1 MKPPSMGDGRGTTA
15 AEAGLG
21 ASFERALDRAVEEL
35 AFFKRLMEAIV
46 YVHAPVSDD
55 ARTPRLVQFRHPE
68 GFDAIPFFT
77 SFGKA
82 QMASSAAVKILGV
95 SGRELLSG
103 TRGATLMLNP
113 NDGGVV
119 LYPEEIAT
127 WLDRGFLARVER
139 LAPAEFVV
147 GPAIGAPAWLAP
159 AISRSLEHANFVSS
173 AYLLETHSS
182 ADTEQ
187 PPGLLIWL
195 VVDLAF
201 AERAARLVTTAIQP
215 LCADVDVIID
225 VAVHDVSQPLPAGLD
240 DPQIMPVFTRIT
252 PT

>member
-1 MKPPSMGDGRGTTA
+1 MKRSSRPRGSGATA
-15 AEAGLG
+15 AEAALE
-21 ASFERALDRAVEEL
+21 ASFERARDSASEERA
-35 AFFKRLMEAIV
+35 FIKRLMDAIV

-55 ARTPRLVQFRHPE
+55 ARTPRLVQFRHPD

-77 SFGKA
+77 SLGKA
-82 QMASSAAVKILGV
+82 QVASSAAVKILGV

-159 AISRSLEHANFVSS
+159 AISRSLEHATFVSS
-173 AYLLETHSS
+173 AYLLETHAS
-182 ADTEQ
+182 AGTEQ

-215 LCADVDVIID
+215 LCAEVDVIID

-240 DPQIMPVFTRIT
+240 DPRILPIFTRIA

>member
-1 MKPPSMGDGRGTTA
+1 MKRPSRPRGRGPTA
-15 AEAGLG
+15 AEAALE
-21 ASFERALDRAVEEL
+21 ASFERARDSATEEL
-35 AFFKRLMEAIV
+35 AFFKQLIDAIV

-55 ARTPRLVQFRHPE
+55 ARKQRLVQFRHPD

-77 SFGKA
+77 SLGRA
-82 QMASSAAVKILGV
+82 QVASSAAVRILGV

-139 LAPAEFVV
+139 LAPVEFAVR
-147 GPAIGAPAWLAP
+147 PAQGAPAWLAP

-173 AYLLETHSS
+173 AYLLETH
-182 ADTEQ
+182 AGAEQ

-201 AERAARLVTTAIQP
+201 AERAARLVTTAVQP
-215 LCADVDVIID
+215 LCSDLDVIID

-240 DPQIMPVFTRIT
+240 DPRILPIFTRIK

>member
-1 MKPPSMGDGRGTTA
+1 MKRSTRPRGRSASA
-15 AEAGLG
+15 AEAHLE
-21 ASFERALDRAVEEL
+21 AALERARGDSAEEL
-35 AFFKRLMEAIV
+35 AFFKQLMDALV

-55 ARTPRLVQFRHPE
+55 ARTPRLVQFRHPD

-77 SFGKA
+77 SLGKA
-82 QMASSAAVKILGV
+82 EVASSAAVKILGV
-95 SGRELLSG
+95 SGRDLLEGS
-103 TRGATLMLNP
+103 RGATLMLNP
-113 NDGGVV
+113 NDGGIV

-127 WLDRGFLARVER
+127 WLDKGFLARVER
-139 LAPAEFVV
+139 LAPAELVV
-147 GPAIGAPAWLAP
+147 GPAVSTPAWLAP

-182 ADTEQ
+182 AGTEQ

-225 VAVHDVSQPLPAGLD
+225 VAVHDVSQPLPAGLE
-240 DPQIMPVFTRIT
+240 DPQILPVFTRIT
-252 PT
+252 PA

>member
-1 MKPPSMGDGRGTTA
+1 MKQPSRPRGRGTTS
-15 AEAGLG
+15 AETALE
-21 ASFERALDRAVEEL
+21 ASFERARDSAAEER
-35 AFFKRLMEAIV
+35 AFFKRLMDAIV

-55 ARTPRLVQFRHPE
+55 ARTLRLVQFRHPD

-77 SFGKA
+77 SLDKA
-82 QMASSAAVKILGV
+82 QAASSAAVRILGV
-95 SGRELLSG
+95 SGRELLTG

-119 LYPEEIAT
+119 LYPEEVAT
-127 WLDRGFLARVER
+127 LLDTGFLARVER
-139 LAPAEFVV
+139 LAPAEFAVR
-147 GPAIGAPAWLAP
+147 PAQAAPSWLAP
-159 AISRSLEHANFVSS
+159 AISGSLEHADFVSS

-182 ADTEQ
+182 GGVEQ

-215 LCADVDVIID
+215 LCSDLDVIID
-225 VAVHDVSQPLPAGLD
+225 LAVHDVSQPLPAGLD
-240 DPQIMPVFTRIT
+240 DPQIVPMFTRIK

>member
-1 MKPPSMGDGRGTTA
+1 MKRASTLRGSGATA
-15 AEAGLG
+15 AEAALE
-21 ASFERALDRAVEEL
+21 ASFERARDSASEER
-35 AFFKRLMEAIV
+35 AFFKRLMDAIV

-55 ARTPRLVQFRHPE
+55 ARTPRLVQFRHPD

-77 SFGKA
+77 SLGKA
-82 QMASSAAVKILGV
+82 QVASSAAVKILGV

-159 AISRSLEHANFVSS
+159 AISRSLEHATFVSS
-173 AYLLETHSS
+173 AYLLETHAS
-182 ADTEQ
+182 AGTEQ

-195 VVDLAF
+195 VVELAF

-215 LCADVDVIID
+215 LCAEVDVIID
-225 VAVHDVSQPLPAGLD
+225 VAVHDVSQPLPAGLE
-240 DPQIMPVFTRIT
+240 DPQILPVFTRIP